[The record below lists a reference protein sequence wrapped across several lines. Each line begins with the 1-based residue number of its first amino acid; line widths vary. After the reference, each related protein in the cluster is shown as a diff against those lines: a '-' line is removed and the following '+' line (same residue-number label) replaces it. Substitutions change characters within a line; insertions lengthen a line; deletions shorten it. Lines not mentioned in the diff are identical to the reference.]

1 MGRSPIRFP
10 YPFPP
15 PPPLALSGGE
25 RGGGSGGGEI
35 SSLKWKGL
43 ATPMMRPPIPQKM
56 STQTPVQT

>member
-1 MGRSPIRFP
+1 MGV
-10 YPFPP
+10 
-15 PPPLALSGGE
+15 G
-25 RGGGSGGGEI
+25 GGGEM